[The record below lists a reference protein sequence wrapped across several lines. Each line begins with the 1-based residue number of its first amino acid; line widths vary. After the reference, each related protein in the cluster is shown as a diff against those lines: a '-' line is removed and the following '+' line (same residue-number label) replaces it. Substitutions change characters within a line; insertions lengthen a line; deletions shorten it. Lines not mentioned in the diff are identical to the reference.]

1 MDTCLRYVAKGF
13 GVRCTAVVKLSV
25 LCADKSSGASV
36 KKHFARVL

>member
-1 MDTCLRYVAKGF
+1 VDVGLRYMAEGF
-13 GVRCTAVVKLSV
+13 GVRCAAVVKLSV